1 LPNICITWSG
11 YPHGCIEQTTS
22 RLFAM
27 LLLKPTLG
35 PDVLAAVLKAK
46 TLDNTDTFVEAGVQK
61 LSRMQMADGGFAFWE
76 GGSMQYPWLNAYVT
90 HFLWKARQLGVCHSG
105 YDV

>member
-46 TLDNTDTFVEAGVQK
+46 TLDNTDTFVE
-61 LSRMQMADGGFAFWE
+61 